1 MKIHVYAALKEYFT
15 PPEFE
20 LVEPIRNTD
29 ELKVC
34 LLAINATAGEILNTC
49 KFAVEDGFIDN
60 DFKLKEHDTV
70 IIVPPGSGG

>member
-20 LVEPIRNTD
+20 LAEPIRNTD

-49 KFAVEDGFIDN
+49 KFAVEDGFIGN
-60 DFKLKEHDTV
+60 DFKLKEYDTV
-70 IIVPPGSGG
+70 IIVPPGS